1 MEKKDEQNM
10 EGAKHGEERRA
21 KHGARKR
28 VKYSN
33 RPHVYIFHSV
43 LILIISIQRK

>member
-21 KHGARKR
+21 KHGAKHGARKR

-33 RPHVYIFHSV
+33 KYD
-43 LILIISIQRK
+43 ISNNLPIT

>member
-28 VKYSN
+28 VKHSN
-33 RPHVYIFHSV
+33 MEYFVAYLV
-43 LILIISIQRK
+43 LSFE